1 MAFKMVVLFAALAYA
16 SAGYIDPAEHHHQVA
31 YAAPAV
37 QAAHYSSAPAV
48 SYSSITRHDTPKVAV
63 AKTVAYAEPAVQ
75 YAAAPAI
82 TKTVAYAE
90 PSVHY
95 AAAPALTKTYAVHE
109 PALKTVVAQPAYTK
123 TIYAQQPAAH
133 VYAHSAPVV
142 AAKTVTYAAPQV
154 HYQAP
159 ALVKNVEYSKTLAYA
174 PVAKTYVSQ
183 PTYTKTI
190 VSEPAYTKTVIAQPQ
205 PTYTK
210 TIVSEPAYTKTLI
223 AQPQPLYHHSSPVYA
238 QAAPVVAAKTLTYAE
253 PSAHVSTHVSY
264 ADNSAHYAWTLDFFA
279 YSYIGV
285 FTACLALAS
294 AGYIEHY
301 QGATSYS
308 SIDHVSGPLPAV
320 QLVAHKPAI
329 TYAPAATVIKT
340 QSTVTKPAPI
350 TAVHYTAPL
359 TKTVTYTS
367 APVPQ
372 YASAQHYYLAPGHTS
387 DCSLKEH
394 KLVAPAYVAP
404 TVQLSGQSASVATS
418 QQHQGASQTLLHS
431 YPAQQTYIAPV
442 QPSIVHYTPP
452 KINLAP
458 AKVVAKPVSYVV
470 PPVTIHKS
478 HTPFKVTQT
487 LAQNLQTG
495 ASWSG
500 ANTGYATAHRYNVAT
515 VPAVTA
521 TQVQYLHTPVYGTH
535 STAQNPLTS
544 VLLQNG
550 AAVATS
556 GHSNSY
562 TAPAAPAAPA
572 IQIVQ
577 QPPKTYLPAEQDQKK
592 PLTVTGSQQQQQQQQ
607 QASST
612 SSSHS
617 TSSTVHHTN
626 QGGQYT
632 SSSSSAAILSPLHI
646 TIDKRPYLPWT
657 FEAIA
662 CRFGFR
668 AIEGRH
674 SSGFDINNAANGRNS
689 IIQVLDPLAVTPIL
703 PELPKQSIMAF
714 KFVVFLASLAVASA
728 GYLEAGH
735 AVQYA
740 APVAHYSSAP
750 SVSYSSISQAA
761 PVAKTIAYAAPVAK
775 TISYA
780 APQVYAAP
788 AQVYAHAAPVA
799 KTYYSAPAVGATHES
814 TVRSH
819 DATVSHFSKTVDTP
833 YSSVHKSDTRITN
846 ELPKL
851 AYAKQLTYAAPAYQ
865 TYAHAAPAY
874 QTTYAAPAV
883 QTYAHAAPAY
893 QTTYAAPAVQT
904 YSHAAP
910 AIQTYSHAA
919 PAIQTYSH
927 AAPVVAAHATKTLTY
942 SPAVQVSH
950 ATYEDAH
957 AHYAW

>member
-1 MAFKMVVLFAALAYA
+1 MN
-16 SAGYIDPAEHHHQVA
+16 GG
-31 YAAPAV
+31 
-37 QAAHYSSAPAV
+37 
-48 SYSSITRHDTPKVAV
+48 
-63 AKTVAYAEPAVQ
+63 
-75 YAAAPAI
+75 
-82 TKTVAYAE
+82 
-90 PSVHY
+90 
-95 AAAPALTKTYAVHE
+95 
-109 PALKTVVAQPAYTK
+109 
-123 TIYAQQPAAH
+123 
-133 VYAHSAPVV
+133 
-142 AAKTVTYAAPQV
+142 
-154 HYQAP
+154 
-159 ALVKNVEYSKTLAYA
+159 
-174 PVAKTYVSQ
+174 
-183 PTYTKTI
+183 
-190 VSEPAYTKTVIAQPQ
+190 
-205 PTYTK
+205 
-210 TIVSEPAYTKTLI
+210 
-223 AQPQPLYHHSSPVYA
+223 
-238 QAAPVVAAKTLTYAE
+238 
-253 PSAHVSTHVSY
+253 
-264 ADNSAHYAWTLDFFA
+264 
-279 YSYIGV
+279 IGV

-452 KINLAP
+452 KSTVVSHGTLVSTQKNDAYTNEHQGYAHATPIVTSVVNLAP

-577 QPPKTYLPAEQDQKK
+577 QPPKTVTSIVAPVGQLAATSSVASQGATLSLINQPLVSPSRVYLPPREYLPAEQDQKK

-646 TIDKRPYLPWT
+646 TIDKRPYLPV
-657 FEAIA
+657 
-662 CRFGFR
+662 
-668 AIEGRH
+668 
-674 SSGFDINNAANGRNS
+674 RNTL
-689 IIQVLDPLAVTPIL
+689 ITAQPVPDCQKQIHPQQQQHQQPL
-703 PELPKQSIMAF
+703 
-714 KFVVFLASLAVASA
+714 
-728 GYLEAGH
+728 Y
-735 AVQYA
+735 
-740 APVAHYSSAP
+740 
-750 SVSYSSISQAA
+750 
-761 PVAKTIAYAAPVAK
+761 
-775 TISYA
+775 
-780 APQVYAAP
+780 
-788 AQVYAHAAPVA
+788 
-799 KTYYSAPAVGATHES
+799 
-814 TVRSH
+814 
-819 DATVSHFSKTVDTP
+819 
-833 YSSVHKSDTRITN
+833 
-846 ELPKL
+846 
-851 AYAKQLTYAAPAYQ
+851 
-865 TYAHAAPAY
+865 
-874 QTTYAAPAV
+874 
-883 QTYAHAAPAY
+883 
-893 QTTYAAPAVQT
+893 
-904 YSHAAP
+904 
-910 AIQTYSHAA
+910 
-919 PAIQTYSH
+919 
-927 AAPVVAAHATKTLTY
+927 
-942 SPAVQVSH
+942 
-950 ATYEDAH
+950 
-957 AHYAW
+957 